1 MSDIVDSNSNALSSE
16 AGVVQHAGTVR
27 GGNHDNDTHESNQED
42 TNEHLDA
49 IDDDISMNSIITA
62 APEQIVDGED
72 FMGEG
77 YREMHTYSGRLFQ
90 RIKFWWLR
98 NVTSGRTLHQ
108 LGKSTHSRGIAL
120 YDLDPQGNEIHRKST
135 DYGYRRNDNG
145 GDDAD
150 LENGWGTAIFDVP
163 SLHHGIPFIGRLT
176 VPQLLTALAV
186 SALVLYFLIEII
198 ITSNDEKRI
207 VLSRIN
213 THGFN
218 PFITYSNGTSV
229 FNPITIVLK
238 INNFHPSIISERRT
252 PLLSKLFLRGNG
264 RIEDSS
270 VLDGLSVVSAAYMV
284 PMFPLLDIPNMWSM
298 VTGLYPY
305 NHGHICSTLKQE
317 EEEEEEEDDND
328 DDDSG
333 KDADHDEGSDDY
345 RFVKRRLHARTGN
358 NSPIWSQLQRAYLND
373 GNYVFKAAVHNSW
386 SQIVELERKKD
397 DGLKDKDD
405 GISKESLNRYEPFYN
420 MRGSDKDTVKR
431 IFELIDFNDIDDRP
445 QLIMDTLVDF
455 EKYTFDN
462 GYDFEGNYNVGDT
475 ASEFDRE
482 LFKLDTVVRDLLY
495 HIKKRNLQT
504 FTNVLLLSNYGINNV
519 EQRNIIKYSDLVSKS
534 IRKKKIIER
543 ARFEGS
549 MVFISVR
556 GKAKNEVYTDITK
569 NVEQIPGVK
578 VYLTGKLPEQF
589 KLNGRNRKLN
599 QNLGDIVVIP
609 ERGYSIIDDTNKK
622 QRKKYG
628 KSNKEVGKNRYFG
641 FDGYDYGDGTNVTM
655 RSLFIGIGPYF
666 KNNETIGG
674 NNAMIRPFENIEVYE
689 MISNICGLNERDR
702 TRNRDSHS
710 RMDLVKQVYTEG
722 EYMQDDFE
730 SLRAS
735 FGDDS
740 TYNVI
745 FEEVA
750 EQKIEPELPETPSAE
765 SIIIETTHSEH
776 STLEPSETSS
786 LESHMA
792 EEIGGPTSA
801 DLASSGYNDNYV
813 TEESTVTATQV
824 EDAGPS
830 VATSEIS
837 KTIEP
842 ETETKIEPAIP
853 STTNGNILD
862 IGIDFIGDLLDDAK
876 DLIDDIIDKIHIPDY
891 DD

>member
-1 MSDIVDSNSNALSSE
+1 MSDSNALSSE
-16 AGVVQHAGTVR
+16 VRVVQNDDPSR
-27 GGNHDNDTHESNQED
+27 GGDHDSDTHEPNQEN
-42 TNEHLDA
+42 TNELVEVN
-49 IDDDISMNSIITA
+49 DDDISMNSILTA

-108 LGKSTHSRGIAL
+108 LSKSTHSRGIAL
-120 YDLDPQGNEIHRKST
+120 YDLDPQGNEIHGKKST
-135 DYGYRRNDNG
+135 DYGYPRGDNG
-145 GDDAD
+145 DDTD
-150 LENGWGTAIFDVP
+150 LENGWGPAIFDVP
-163 SLHHGIPFIGRLT
+163 SLHRGIPFIGRLT

-207 VLSRIN
+207 IMSRIN

-218 PFITYSNGTSV
+218 PFITYSNGTST

-238 INNFHPSIISERRT
+238 INNFHPSIISEKRT

-264 RIEDSS
+264 RIEESS

-305 NHGHICSTLKQE
+305 NHGHIYDTLKQE
-317 EEEEEEEDDND
+317 EKEENGEEEEEEDND
-328 DDDSG
+328 DDGDRE
-333 KDADHDEGSDDY
+333 KDADRNEGSEGY
-345 RFVKRRLHARTGN
+345 KLVKRRLHARTGK

-373 GNYVFKAAVHNSW
+373 GNYIFKAAVDDSW
-386 SQIVELERKKD
+386 SQIVELERRKED
-397 DGLKDKDD
+397 DDLKEMNGNIAD
-405 GISKESLNRYEPFYN
+405 ERLNLYEPFYN
-420 MRGSDKDTVKR
+420 MKGTDKDIVKR
-431 IFELIDFNDIDDRP
+431 IFDLIDFHDVDDRP

-455 EKYTFDN
+455 ETYTFDN
-462 GYDFEGNYNVGDT
+462 GYDFEGSFNEGDT
-475 ASEFDRE
+475 INEFDKE
-482 LFKLDTVVRDLLY
+482 LFKLDTLVRDLLY
-495 HIKKRNLQT
+495 QIKRRNLQE

-519 EQRNIIKYSDLVSKS
+519 EQHNIIKYSDLVSKS
-534 IRKKKIIER
+534 IRKKKIIQS

-578 VYLTGKLPEQF
+578 VYITGKLPESF
-589 KLNGRNRKLN
+589 KLNGRNKKLN
-599 QNLGDIVVIP
+599 RKLGDIVVIP

-622 QRKKYG
+622 QRKKYE
-628 KSNKEVGKNRYFG
+628 KSSKKVGKNRYFG
-641 FDGYDYGDGTNVTM
+641 FDGYDYGDATNVTM

-666 KNNETIGG
+666 KNNETIDG

-710 RMDLVKQVYTEG
+710 RVDLVKQVYTEG
-722 EYMQDDFE
+722 EYKQDDFE

-750 EQKIEPELPETPSAE
+750 KQNLEPEFSETPGVVE
-765 SIIIETTHSEH
+765 SVTTETAGSGHTTSE
-776 STLEPSETSS
+776 PIETSS
-786 LESHMA
+786 PESQTVESEA
-792 EEIGGPTSA
+792 PTSE
-801 DLASSGYNDNYV
+801 DHYV
-813 TEESTVTATQV
+813 TEENTVTTPQA
-824 EDAGPS
+824 EDTEPS
-830 VATSEIS
+830 VATSAIPTTTEL
-837 KTIEP
+837 
-842 ETETKIEPAIP
+842 ETETETGTKVVEPVP
-853 STTNGNILD
+853 SPTAEGNILD

-876 DLIDDIIDKIHIPDY
+876 DLIDDIIDKIHIPDN
-891 DD
+891 DE